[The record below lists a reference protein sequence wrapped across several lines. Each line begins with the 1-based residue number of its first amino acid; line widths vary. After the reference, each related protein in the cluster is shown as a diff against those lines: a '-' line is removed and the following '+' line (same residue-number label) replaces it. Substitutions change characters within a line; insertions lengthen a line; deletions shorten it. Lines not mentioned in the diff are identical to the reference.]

1 MFKNLRLAVKIGA
14 SFFIVL
20 SLLSLVLIV
29 GIVSLNKANDGISS
43 YQDLSQDTNIVSD
56 LQTTMLM
63 VRMNVKDYLITH
75 SQKDLTEYQEYLDKL
90 SQLLVTAKTEIQE
103 PQRANY
109 IANIDTELQTYQ
121 HTFTEVVNLIS
132 KRDQILAKEI
142 LQPSETMLQ
151 TIDDIIQ
158 SAHVNNETDLF
169 FYATEVQK
177 SLLFGRLFSSK
188 FLDSNNEADY
198 KAALDKMG
206 KNLNEDIAALKPYVH
221 QPQQQAKL
229 TAFTQAQLSYLDGLK
244 QIHQLIDTRNDLISN
259 TLDRIG
265 RSVANNAER
274 TNKSVITDMDRLG
287 TEVKNSTSN
296 SIRLTLLLSLAAVV
310 LGSVASY
317 VLTISI
323 TRPISQAV
331 AAARQLAQG
340 DLTIEI
346 QSRNKDE
353 TGILI
358 DSIQETASNLRN
370 MVTTISSASIE
381 LATASEELAVVTEQ
395 SSLGVVQQQSETDS
409 VATAMN
415 EMTTTV
421 NDVAQNA
428 ARAADAANRAD
439 SQANIS
445 RDEVEKTIIAISA
458 LADRVNESSEKL
470 GDVVLETANIVK
482 ILDVIRGIADQTN
495 LLALNAA
502 IEAARAGEQGRG
514 FAVVADEVR
523 TLAQRTQLST
533 QEIQNIIEQLQ
544 AGTQSTV
551 LVMQQGKDQAA
562 LSVEQAN
569 KTGNALAVITQA
581 VRVINDM
588 NIQIA
593 SASEQQTSVAD
604 EINQNVLNVK
614 RIAEE
619 NAVSANQTKGSTIE
633 IAQLSEQLKL
643 MVNQFKV

>member
-90 SQLLVTAKTEIQE
+90 SQLLVTAKAEIQE

-109 IANIDTELQTYQ
+109 IANIDAELQTYQ

-221 QPQQQAKL
+221 LPQQQAKL

>member
-90 SQLLVTAKTEIQE
+90 SQLLVTAKAEIQE

-109 IANIDTELQTYQ
+109 IANIDAELQTYQ

-221 QPQQQAKL
+221 LPQQQAKL

-409 VATAMN
+409 VATAIN

>member
-109 IANIDTELQTYQ
+109 IANIDAELQTYQ

-221 QPQQQAKL
+221 LPQQQAKL

>member
-90 SQLLVTAKTEIQE
+90 SQLLVTAKAEIQE

-109 IANIDTELQTYQ
+109 IANIDAELQTYQ

-221 QPQQQAKL
+221 LPQQQAKL

-370 MVTTISSASIE
+370 MVTTISSASVE

>member
-90 SQLLVTAKTEIQE
+90 SQLLVTAKAEIQE

-109 IANIDTELQTYQ
+109 IANIDAELQTYQ

-206 KNLNEDIAALKPYVH
+206 KNLNENIAALKLYVH

>member
-63 VRMNVKDYLITH
+63 VRINVKDYLITH

-109 IANIDTELQTYQ
+109 IANIDAELQTYQ

-221 QPQQQAKL
+221 LPQQQAKL

-409 VATAMN
+409 VATAIN

>member
-90 SQLLVTAKTEIQE
+90 SQLLVTAKAEIQE

-109 IANIDTELQTYQ
+109 IANIDAELQTYQ

-142 LQPSETMLQ
+142 LPPGETMRLMIEQ
-151 TIDDIIQ
+151 IIE
-158 SAHVNNETDLF
+158 SAYVNNEADVV
-169 FYATEVQK
+169 FYAAQTQK

-206 KNLNEDIAALKPYVH
+206 KNLNENIAALKLYVH